1 MSDINFQKP
10 KGTSDILPIDISK
23 WQIVE
28 SIAQQIFAL
37 YNFKEIR
44 TPIFENFEVFSR
56 SAGESS
62 DIVQKEMYDFVDKG
76 DRHLALRPEG
86 TAGVARSFVENKL
99 YGPEFE
105 KPFKV
110 WYSGSMYRYER
121 PQSGRQREFN
131 QIGVEAI
138 GDDSVQLDVQIIKM
152 ALDFFAELGLKNL
165 KLVVNSLGN
174 QESRNNYHD
183 ALVGYLMPLINNL
196 SEDSRRRLDKNP
208 LRILD
213 SKDQGDIQIIEN
225 APKMIEYLDAESL
238 ERFNQLCNLLDSLEI
253 DYQIDANLVRGL
265 DYYNDT
271 VFEIIAD
278 TEQLGSQ
285 ATIAGGGRYSNLIEE
300 FGGPQTSSIGFAIG
314 LERLISIV
322 DFNQFEIPRLDAYI
336 VGQYEFDDLKLKI
349 ADFLR
354 SQKMSVDFDFSK
366 RSIKAQKKTIDNI
379 QPYSFFEIIDVS
391 NLRYKDLESG
401 LEQEILISDLLDN
414 KISFVEEEP

>member
-1 MSDINFQKP
+1 MSDMNFQKP
-10 KGTSDILPIDISK
+10 KGTSDILPADIGK

-28 SIAQQIFAL
+28 SIAQQIFSL

-44 TPIFENFEVFSR
+44 TPIFEDFEVFSR

-86 TAGVARSFVENKL
+86 TAGVVRSFVENKL

-165 KLVVNSLGN
+165 KLSINSLGN
-174 QESRNNYHD
+174 LESRKNYRD
-183 ALVGYLMPLINNL
+183 ALVSYLLPLIDNL
-196 SEDSRRRLDKNP
+196 SDDSKRRLDKNP

-213 SKDQGDIQIIEN
+213 SKDPGDIQIVAK
-225 APKMIEYLDAESL
+225 APKMIEFLDSESL
-238 ERFNQLCNLLDSLEI
+238 ERFNQLCNLLDSLDINYEI
-253 DYQIDANLVRGL
+253 DTNLVRGL
-265 DYYNDT
+265 DYYNET

-278 TEQLGSQ
+278 TKQLGSQ

-300 FGGPQTSSIGFAIG
+300 FGGPQTSAIGFAIG

-322 DFNQFEIPRLDAYI
+322 DFDQFEIPRLDAYI

-354 SQKMSVDFDFSK
+354 SKKMSVDFDFLK
-366 RSIKAQKKTIDNI
+366 RSVKAQKKTIDNI

-401 LEQEILISDLLDN
+401 IEQEFLISELLDN

>member
-213 SKDQGDIQIIEN
+213 SKDQDDIQIIEN

-271 VFEIIAD
+271 VFEIIAN

>member
-183 ALVGYLMPLINNL
+183 SLVGYLMPLINNL